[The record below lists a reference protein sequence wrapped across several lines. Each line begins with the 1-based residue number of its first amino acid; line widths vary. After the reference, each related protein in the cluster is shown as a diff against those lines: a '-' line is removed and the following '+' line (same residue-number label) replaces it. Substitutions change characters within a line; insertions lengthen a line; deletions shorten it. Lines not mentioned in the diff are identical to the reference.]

1 MMLNVNTDAVVKL
14 TNKLEKLNRSAFP
27 VAVRGALNS
36 AALDMKQKTIISSS
50 DDNFIKRKPSFF
62 KAASKVNFATGFAV
76 NSMQSQVGFKGDSQA
91 VDDLEQQ
98 EKGGDI
104 GSRSFVSMNPARVG
118 GAYKKNIRPNARLK
132 ALKIVDAKN
141 AKGAKGANDKEK
153 FIKSVIHAGV
163 GGAVLADYKD
173 KKIVWRVNSLNKT
186 DLKTLKLTPLYTYEK
201 GRKVKV
207 DRTDFIKEAAAV
219 TQQKIDG
226 FYIASAQKQFDKA
239 LR

>member
-1 MMLNVNTDAVVKL
+1 MILNVNTDALVIL

-27 VAVRGALNS
+27 VAVRSTLNS

-76 NSMQSQVGFKGDSQA
+76 NSMSSTVGFKGDSQA

-104 GSRSFVSMNPARVG
+104 DSRSFVPMNPARVG

-141 AKGAKGANDKEK
+141 AKGANDKEK

>member
-1 MMLNVNTDAVVKL
+1 MILNVNTDALVIL
-14 TNKLEKLNRSAFP
+14 TNKLEKLNRAAFP
-27 VAVRGALNS
+27 VAVRNTLNS

-76 NSMQSQVGFKGDSQA
+76 NSMSSTVGFKGNSQA

-98 EKGGDI
+98 EKGGSI
-104 GSRSFVSMNPARVG
+104 EGRSFVPMNPARVS
-118 GAYKKNIRPNARLK
+118 GAYKKNIRPNARMK
-132 ALKIVDAKN
+132 ALKIVDTKN
-141 AKGAKGANDKEK
+141 AKGVNEKQK

>member
-1 MMLNVNTDAVVKL
+1 MILNVNTDALVKL

-76 NSMQSQVGFKGDSQA
+76 NSMQAQVGFKGDSQA

-98 EKGGDI
+98 EKGGNI
-104 GSRSFVSMNPARVG
+104 GSRSFVPMNPARVS
-118 GAYKKNIRPNARLK
+118 GAYKKNIRPNARMK
-132 ALKIVDAKN
+132 ALKIVDTKN
-141 AKGAKGANDKEK
+141 AKGVNEKQK

-163 GGAVLADYKD
+163 GGAVLANYKD
-173 KKIVWRVNSLNKT
+173 KMIVWRVNSLNKT
-186 DLKTLKLTPLYTYEK
+186 DLSTLKLTPLYTYEK

-207 DRTDFIKEAAAV
+207 DRTDFIKEAAEV
-219 TQQKIDG
+219 TQKKIDG